1 MKQKIIIIAGP
12 TAVGKTAAGV
22 MVARTFNGEV
32 ISADS
37 VQVYRGADIGSAK
50 VTKSEMQGIP
60 HHLID
65 ICAPDDTFNAG
76 EFAGL
81 AKQKIAEIA
90 ARGKVPILVGG
101 TGLYISSLLFP
112 LTSSGAKDDKLRTQL
127 YDYARMNGAMA
138 LFDKLKSI
146 DPETAQKLHPNQLD
160 RIVRAIEIFK
170 TTGVKKSSLVRTL
183 NSEYDYLLIVLTDAR
198 EALYSR
204 INARVD
210 EMINAGLIDEVR
222 GLVER
227 YNLTKNNQIM
237 QGIGYKEVYDY
248 LTGKT
253 GQKTCIDLIKQRSR
267 NYAKRQLTWFKKMPN
282 AVFVNASNRDEII
295 PLCEKFLKDK

>member
-22 MVARTFNGEV
+22 MVARAFNGEV
-32 ISADS
+32 VSADS

-50 VTKSEMQGIP
+50 VTKTEMQGVP

-65 ICAPDDTFNAG
+65 ICAPTDTFNAG
-76 EFAGL
+76 EFAEL

-90 ARGKVPILVGG
+90 ARGKVPIVVGG

-112 LTSSGAKDDKLRTQL
+112 LTSSGAKDDELRAQL
-127 YDYARMNGAMA
+127 YDYARANGNDA
-138 LFDKLKSI
+138 LFEKLRAI

-170 TTGVKKSSLVRTL
+170 TTGVKKSSLARPY
-183 NSEYDYLLIVLTDAR
+183 NSEYDYLLIVLTEER
-198 EALYSR
+198 EALYNR
-204 INARVD
+204 INARVNK
-210 EMINAGLIDEVR
+210 MFSAGLIDEGR
-222 GLVER
+222 GLVEK
-227 YNLTKNNQIM
+227 YELTKNNQIM

-253 GQKTCIDLIKQRSR
+253 DQNTCIDLIKQRSR

>member
-22 MVARTFNGEV
+22 MVAKSFNGEV
-32 ISADS
+32 VSADS

-50 VTKSEMQGIP
+50 VTKTEMQGVP

-65 ICAPDDTFNAG
+65 ICAPTDTFNAG
-76 EFAGL
+76 EFAQL

-90 ARGKVPILVGG
+90 ARGKVPIVVGG

-112 LTSSGAKDDKLRTQL
+112 LTSSGAKDDELRAQL
-127 YDYARMNGAMA
+127 YDYARANGNDA
-138 LFDKLKSI
+138 LFEKLRAI

-170 TTGVKKSSLVRTL
+170 TTGVKKSSLVRPY
-183 NSEYDYLLIVLTDAR
+183 NSEYDYLLIVLTDER
-198 EALYSR
+198 EALYNR
-204 INARVD
+204 INARVNK
-210 EMINAGLIDEVR
+210 MFSAGLIDEVR
-222 GLVER
+222 GLVEK
-227 YNLTKNNQIM
+227 YNLNKTSQIM

-248 LTGKT
+248 LVGETD
-253 GQKTCIDLIKQRSR
+253 QNTCIDLIKQRSR

-282 AVFVNASNRDEII
+282 AVFVNANRRDEII